1 MMELPD
7 WLVKHVSYPFW
18 LIYDGQPGALK
29 FLRDLRKSQFY
40 SPTQL
45 EDLRRDRLRRLL
57 QHAFANCPYYRRL
70 FHEAGWTLS
79 SFKDFSDLGKLPILT
94 KDILVN
100 HLEELVAENIRR
112 DKIHRTASGGS
123 TGRQTP
129 FYRDNAC
136 LAVKWAA
143 EWRFHQWAGWDLGEP
158 LALAWPA
165 RQDLEPRPNW
175 KSKLRNGTSRRELV
189 LYAGSLS
196 EESME
201 KFANDISRQR
211 IRHLKGFTNA
221 VYRFAQFCRG
231 RHEFP
236 FLRSIVC
243 TGEAILPDQRSYIE
257 EVMGAK
263 VFDYYCGREVGPI
276 AAQCELRTGL
286 HLNEENLHV
295 EFEPEET
302 ASPDGTASLLLTD
315 LMNFGMPFIRYR
327 VGDRGRPL
335 SGQCPCGRGLQRLDQ
350 VIGRVT
356 DFLVSTRGELVH
368 GATLV
373 HYALALGYDV
383 GQVQLIQRQLGQVKV
398 RLTEL
403 CRGRD
408 RELAHL
414 EKTLRILLGPD
425 IQIERE
431 FVPSILP
438 EPSGKYR
445 VTICMIQPSVD
456 PAKRPTGTA
465 NVHFPEGVG

>member
-1 MMELPD
+1 MELHG
-7 WLVKHVSYPFW
+7 WLVKHVTYPFW
-18 LIYDGQPGALK
+18 LIYDGQLGALES
-29 FLRDLRKSQFY
+29 LRDLRKSQFY
-40 SPTQL
+40 SPTKL

-57 QHAFANCPYYRRL
+57 QHAFANCPYYRRI
-70 FHEAGWTLS
+70 FNEAGWTLS
-79 SFKDFSDLGKLPILT
+79 SFKDFSDLRKLPILT
-94 KDILVN
+94 KEILVN

-136 LAVKWAA
+136 LGVKWAA

-165 RQDLEPRPNW
+165 RQDLESRPNW

-201 KFANDISRQR
+201 RFAIDLSRQR

-231 RHEFP
+231 RYEFP

-243 TGEAILPDQRSYIE
+243 TGEAVLPGPRSYIE
-257 EVMGAK
+257 EGMGAK

-295 EFEPEET
+295 EFEREET
-302 ASPDGTASLLLTD
+302 ASPDGTASLLITD

-335 SGQCPCGRGLQRLDQ
+335 SGQCPCGRGLRKLDQ

-383 GQVQLIQRQLGQVKV
+383 AQVQFVQRELGRVTL
-398 RLTEL
+398 RLTQS
-403 CRGRD
+403 CKGRD
-408 RELAHL
+408 LELAHL
-414 EKTLRILLGPD
+414 ENTLRALLGSD
-425 IQIERE
+425 VKIERE
-431 FVPSILP
+431 FVSAILP
-438 EPSGKYR
+438 ESSGKYR
-445 VTICMIQPSVD
+445 VTICEVFPPARAAMPHTAVD
-456 PAKRPTGTA
+456 RGRTVEAKPQ
-465 NVHFPEGVG
+465 